1 MTREER
7 NDLYKKAVEKWGEE
21 AQFDQMVEE
30 MGELIVAFNK
40 LRRAKNYKQQD
51 MQSAIDNLFE
61 EIADVKLCVEQM
73 EWIFGKEKIDKVL
86 QGKLEKFIKQLNS

>member
-40 LRRAKNYKQQD
+40 FRRAKNYKHQD

-61 EIADVKLCVEQM
+61 EIAAVKLCVEQM

>member
-1 MTREER
+1 MTREQR
-7 NDLYKKAVEKWGEE
+7 NDLYKRAIEKWGEE
-21 AQFDQMVEE
+21 AQFDQMIEE

-40 LRRAKNYKQQD
+40 FRRAKNYKQQD

-73 EWIFGKEKIDKVL
+73 EWIFGKEQIDNVL
-86 QGKLEKFIKQLNS
+86 QNKLEKFIKQLNS